1 VSDAAELLSALAE
14 EARLRVFAAVVLGCR
29 TTAAVVERTAVKERD
44 ALQALVSLESAGL
57 VRRAADG
64 WAACPEVLREAVIA
78 GVEPR
83 TYVDHGTSDA
93 TTAAVLRVFMPHGR
107 LERMPSS
114 RSKRLVVL
122 DQVVRVFEPGVRY
135 PERDVNALLKAFHPD
150 YVTIRRHLVDEAF
163 LAREA
168 GVYWRI
174 GGTVDVDREVPD
186 GA

>member
-1 VSDAAELLSALAE
+1 VTDAGELLSALAE
-14 EARLRVFAAVVLGCR
+14 ETRLRVFAAVVLGAR
-29 TTAAVVERTAVKERD
+29 TTAAVVEQAAVRERD
-44 ALQALVSLESAGL
+44 ALQALVGLESAGL
-57 VRRAADG
+57 VRRTGDG
-64 WAACPEVLREAVIA
+64 WAARPDVLREAVIA
-78 GVEPR
+78 GSEPR
-83 TYVDHGTSDA
+83 TYVDHGTTDA
-93 TTAAVLRVFMPHGR
+93 SATAVLRVFMPHGR
-107 LERMPSS
+107 VERIPSS

-135 PERDVNALLKAFHPD
+135 PERDVDALLKAFHPD

>member
-1 VSDAAELLSALAE
+1 MSDAAELLSALAE
-14 EARLRVFAAVVLGCR
+14 ETRLRVFAAVVLGAS
-29 TTAAVVERTAVKERD
+29 TTRMVVERAAIRERD

-57 VRRAADG
+57 VSRTASG
-64 WAACPEVLREAVIA
+64 WAARPGVLRAAVIA
-78 GVEPR
+78 GTEPR
-83 TYVDHGTSDA
+83 TYVDHGTTDA

-107 LERMPSS
+107 VESIPSS

-135 PERDVNALLKAFHPD
+135 AEHEVDALLKAFHPD

-174 GGTVDVDREVPD
+174 GGTVDVGREVPD